1 MALEREYPRMP
12 DPRTRQAFT
21 LWTQA
26 QPAVSAFV
34 YALVGDARTR
44 DEVLQDVAVAILES
58 FERYDSARPFLPWA
72 LAIARNEVANMRRAR
87 ARTPAPLSEAA
98 ENSLAAAMAE
108 VGEGERDRL
117 AFLDDCLARVTGRP
131 REVCDMRYRGGASVD
146 AIAAALGMQ
155 SNTVAK
161 TLQRVREQLRECIE
175 ARMRDGGKAG
185 HA

>member
-1 MALEREYPRMP
+1 MSDA
-12 DPRTRQAFT
+12 RTRQAFT

-44 DEVLQDVAVAILES
+44 DEVLQDVAVAVLES
-58 FERYDSARPFLPWA
+58 FERYDAARPFLPWA

-87 ARTPAPLSEAA
+87 GRNPAPLSEAA
-98 ENSLAAAMAE
+98 EDSLAAAVAE
-108 VGEGERDRL
+108 VGQGERDRL
-117 AFLDDCLARVTGRP
+117 AFLDDCLRRVTGRP
-131 REVCDMRYRGGASVD
+131 REVCDLRYRGGATVER
-146 AIAAALGMQ
+146 IAAALGMQ
-155 SNTVAK
+155 PNTVAK

-175 ARMRDGGKAG
+175 ERVAHGGKSR